1 MIRKPFFKLFYQV
14 YLQGSGLGR
23 VIFNIFTNDVL
34 LFINKVEL
42 ASFVDN
48 NILDMTSK
56 KLTKCLDTFQGYCE
70 TAINNHKL

>member
-1 MIRKPFFKLFYQV
+1 MIQKPFFKLFYQV

-56 KLTKCLDTFQGYCE
+56 K
-70 TAINNHKL
+70 INKIFRHFSRVL